1 MLALTMFLLTHE
13 AILPKLLM
21 LTPDLKTS
29 FGGNQMPVRK
39 AKKKAAKKPAKK
51 VRCAG
56 KTKEGKRC
64 KRMASPPSK
73 FCHAH
78 KKKR

>member
-1 MLALTMFLLTHE
+1 
-13 AILPKLLM
+13 
-21 LTPDLKTS
+21 
-29 FGGNQMPVRK
+29 MPK
-39 AKKKAAKKPAKK
+39 AKKKAVKKVKKVKK

-64 KRMASPPSK
+64 KRTAISPSK
-73 FCHAH
+73 YCYLH

>member
-1 MLALTMFLLTHE
+1 
-13 AILPKLLM
+13 
-21 LTPDLKTS
+21 
-29 FGGNQMPVRK
+29 MPVRK
-39 AKKKAAKKPAKK
+39 AKKKVAKKKVVKKKVKK

-73 FCHAH
+73 MCHLH
-78 KKKR
+78 KRKRR

>member
-1 MLALTMFLLTHE
+1 
-13 AILPKLLM
+13 
-21 LTPDLKTS
+21 
-29 FGGNQMPVRK
+29 MPK
-39 AKKKAAKKPAKK
+39 AKKKVEKKKAVKKVKK

-64 KRMASPPSK
+64 KRTAISPSK
-73 FCHAH
+73 YCYLH

>member
-1 MLALTMFLLTHE
+1 
-13 AILPKLLM
+13 
-21 LTPDLKTS
+21 
-29 FGGNQMPVRK
+29 MPVRK
-39 AKKKAAKKPAKK
+39 AKKKVAKKKVVKKKVKK

-73 FCHAH
+73 FCHLH
-78 KKKR
+78 KRKRK

>member
-1 MLALTMFLLTHE
+1 M
-13 AILPKLLM
+13 PKA
-21 LTPDLKTS
+21 
-29 FGGNQMPVRK
+29 RK
-39 AKKKAAKKPAKK
+39 KVARKKK

-56 KTKEGKRC
+56 KTKAGKKC

-73 FCHAH
+73 YCHLH

>member
-1 MLALTMFLLTHE
+1 
-13 AILPKLLM
+13 
-21 LTPDLKTS
+21 
-29 FGGNQMPVRK
+29 MPK
-39 AKKKAAKKPAKK
+39 AKKKAVKKAKKVKK

-64 KRMASPPSK
+64 KRMATAPSK
-73 FCHAH
+73 YCYLH

>member
-1 MLALTMFLLTHE
+1 
-13 AILPKLLM
+13 
-21 LTPDLKTS
+21 
-29 FGGNQMPVRK
+29 MPK
-39 AKKKAAKKPAKK
+39 AKKKVARKRK

-56 KTKEGKRC
+56 KTKAGKKC

-73 FCHAH
+73 YCHLH